1 MQPKRVE
8 ARTQTRIGRYLL
20 TGSIGRGGMGKVYR
34 GLDEALEREVA
45 VKTLTTEGSLDEE
58 SRKRFQIEA
67 KAAAKLQHPNI
78 VTVFELGEDRGVA
91 FIAMELLPGIDL
103 EGVIR
108 SRESLL
114 LKEKLDIVIQVCRG
128 LAFAHEHGIIHRD
141 IKPSNIRLLDDG
153 TAKIM
158 DFGIA
163 KLGGTTL
170 TKTGMM
176 VGTVHYMSPEQVRG
190 KTLDGRSDVFSLGVI
205 LYELLA
211 GQRPFK
217 GEGATEVLYKI
228 VNEDPPPLDVTGL
241 DPRLKEIVER
251 ALAKDPEKRYPSAGA
266 LADDLAGVLEAQARS
281 VARPGAQEAASA
293 ARRLLKEGGTEAG
306 LRRLRELAERHPDS
320 VEVRRALRTVA
331 REVERSKRPPEPE
344 AEGFAELE
352 ATFRVPPTQK
362 APDIEVQPTVVLGPE
377 GTTAAEAPARRA
389 RPALLWAGAGL
400 AVAVAIAL
408 GIALLRGAGPT
419 KPAELRI
426 AVRSQP
432 AGAAVLVDGKDTG
445 VRTDG
450 ELVLPAP
457 VPPQVVLTFRMAGRK
472 DETRTVKLP
481 LSPGEV
487 LSVALGAAAAT
498 LPVVSDPP
506 GAAVS
511 LDGQRV
517 KGATPLDVTFDASVE
532 HRLSVSLEGHNP
544 QEVRLVPGQLPA
556 EVRVKL
562 EPAGPLGTVRIAS
575 VYPVD
580 VLWRGK
586 VLARDQVAPAVS
598 VPGGRQVLTVV
609 SSAYF
614 LRTDVTVNVQ
624 GGAESTVEAPGLG
637 KINIRAQ
644 PDNCQ
649 VFIDGTFVDYP
660 PILDKQVAAGTHTV
674 SFKWPDGAKAQES
687 AEVTRGGAA
696 YVTGR
701 KE

>member
-8 ARTQTRIGRYLL
+8 ARTHTRIGRYLL

-91 FIAMELLPGIDL
+91 FIAMELLPGVDL
-103 EGVIR
+103 EGLIR

-251 ALAKDPEKRYPSAGA
+251 ALAKDPEKRYPSASA

-293 ARRLLKEGGTEAG
+293 ARRLLKEGGTEDG

-331 REVERSKRPPEPE
+331 REVERRKRPPELE
-344 AEGFAELE
+344 AEGFPELE

-362 APDIEVQPTVVLGPE
+362 APDTEVQPTVVLGPE
-377 GTTAAEAPARRA
+377 GTTAAEAPARRE

-450 ELVLPAP
+450 ELVLPVP
-457 VPPQVVLTFRMAGRK
+457 VPPQVVLTFRMVGRK
-472 DETRTVKLP
+472 DETRTLKLP
-481 LSPGEV
+481 LPPGEV

-511 LDGQRV
+511 LDGQRA
-517 KGATPLDVTFDASVE
+517 KGATPLDVTFDASSE
-532 HRLSVSLEGHNP
+532 HRLSVSLEGHTP
-544 QEVRLVPGQLPA
+544 QEVRLVPGQLPP
-556 EVRVKL
+556 EVRIKL
-562 EPAGPLGTVRIAS
+562 EPAGPLGMVRIAS

-586 VLARDQVAPAVS
+586 VLAKDQVAPAVS

-674 SFKWPDGAKAQES
+674 SFKWPDGPKVEES